1 MRSRAR
7 ILVADDDPE
16 LLDVV
21 VAALEQWGADVARAD
36 SGAQLIE
43 RLAHEGPFDLI
54 VTDISMPWMSGM
66 QAMYSARTA
75 GLATPVVVMTALK
88 EDRIP
93 AQVTGLGQNAVL
105 LRKPFE
111 LSELERVVSRLLA
124 VQPPEPRSAEPPR

>member
-21 VAALEQWGADVARAD
+21 VAALEQWGADVTRAD

-88 EDRIP
+88 EERIP

-111 LSELERVVSRLLA
+111 LAELERVVSSLLA
-124 VQPPEPRSAEPPR
+124 PEQQQQSATPPR